1 MESQVTLVS
10 ALVQI
15 QKDKEKL
22 MADRRCHLCFIY
34 YNDEEGHENSSC
46 IARIQEA
53 ITSLE
58 KQLAGWRQNLQLAEK
73 EKGDRCP

>member
-1 MESQVTLVS
+1 
-10 ALVQI
+10 
-15 QKDKEKL
+15 

-73 EKGDRCP
+73 EKGDR